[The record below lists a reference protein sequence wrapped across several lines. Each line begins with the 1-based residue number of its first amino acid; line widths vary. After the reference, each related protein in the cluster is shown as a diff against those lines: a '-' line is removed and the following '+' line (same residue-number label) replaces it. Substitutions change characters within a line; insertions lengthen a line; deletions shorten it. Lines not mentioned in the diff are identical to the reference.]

1 VRTPPPP
8 FGLLHPRC
16 YMEVRSPT
24 PERPFELNSIPT
36 SGLVMALAA
45 SMRGLIL
52 VAKEEGGEF
61 NVAIDTVVSS

>member
-1 VRTPPPP
+1 
-8 FGLLHPRC
+8 
-16 YMEVRSPT
+16 MEVRPPT
-24 PERPFELNSIPT
+24 PERPFELDSMPT
-36 SGLVMALAA
+36 AGLVMALAA